1 MTVQYVSEFAV
12 NHIDDSKLTFWVSL
26 KPKTFLISLLLGI
39 IKAKELKKT
48 IFKFLKIFKTK
59 LVSSTLRT
67 VAVKLVYSPTR
78 LV

>member
-26 KPKTFLISLLLGI
+26 KPKTFLISLLFGI

-48 IFKFLKIFKTK
+48 IQTTK
-59 LVSSTLRT
+59 
-67 VAVKLVYSPTR
+67 
-78 LV
+78 